1 MIETLQSL
9 LQGFLD
15 WLAQVIL
22 PDWNDVITWIP
33 ALLLV
38 LVGLILLF
46 VVAAWWRSR
55 EVNRPRLIGRVRE
68 GVPPPGTHL
77 PGPSKWP
84 FVIPVGAVVLSASL
98 LLPPDRAPNPAIDP
112 DTGQIVTGPTPD
124 VGGLVNLPLLGLGLA
139 VVLVGIV
146 GWYLDA
152 RREWRRGGGPA
163 GGPAPAPRT
172 GAPAPPP

>member
-15 WLAQVIL
+15 WLPPGIL
-22 PDWNDVITWIP
+22 PGRNDRMNWVP
-33 ALLLV
+33 ALRRGLPWLL
-38 LVGLILLF
+38 LLF

-84 FVIPVGAVVLSASL
+84 FVIPVGAVVLFASL
-98 LLPPDRAPNPAIDP
+98 VLHPDRAPNP
-112 DTGQIVTGPTPD
+112 V
-124 VGGLVNLPLLGLGLA
+124 
-139 VVLVGIV
+139 
-146 GWYLDA
+146 
-152 RREWRRGGGPA
+152 
-163 GGPAPAPRT
+163 
-172 GAPAPPP
+172 